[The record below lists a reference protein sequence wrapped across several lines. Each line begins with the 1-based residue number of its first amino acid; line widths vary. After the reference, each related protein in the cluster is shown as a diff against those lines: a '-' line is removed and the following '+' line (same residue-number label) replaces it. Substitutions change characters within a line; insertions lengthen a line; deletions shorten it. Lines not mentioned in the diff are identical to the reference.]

1 MTTIAYTLIFG
12 LLAGMAVSVMY
23 ALYWAIRQGQFANF
37 KRGATSIFDEDEPM
51 GFRTDAFPDEAIR
64 QNKGAGVRDKPA
76 K

>member
-1 MTTIAYTLIFG
+1 MTTTAYTLIFG

-37 KRGATSIFDEDEPM
+37 NRGATSIFDKDEPI

-64 QNKGAGVRDKPA
+64 QNKDAGRTDKPA